1 MTSISMMT
9 SDWLKMG
16 LEQQFHLTHTIDSV
30 HKTGIPEIV
39 CHKLFSDI

>member
-1 MTSISMMT
+1 MMT

-30 HKTGIPEIV
+30 HKIGIREIV
-39 CHKLFSDI
+39 FHKPFGDL